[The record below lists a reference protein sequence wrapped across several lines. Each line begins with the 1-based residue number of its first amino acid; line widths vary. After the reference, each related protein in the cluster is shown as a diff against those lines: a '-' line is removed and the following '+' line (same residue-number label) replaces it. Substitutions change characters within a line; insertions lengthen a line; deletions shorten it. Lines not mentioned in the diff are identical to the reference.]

1 MDELDRLVNEY
12 RVQASSSVK
21 SRLAVLLD
29 IERIRDARVVP
40 FLLDVLRDQHESVD
54 VRMYAVKRLRNRN
67 VFIAE
72 PDRPLVAEAVGDVLS
87 GDSNVQLQLQAAL
100 TLGDF
105 TDLDGV
111 LSRLSAISLA
121 AEQLID
127 LRYAAFTSM
136 ERAGP
141 TRECVVL
148 MRQIAGDETLGAAAR
163 SILSAWHVT

>member
-1 MDELDRLVNEY
+1 
-12 RVQASSSVK
+12 
-21 SRLAVLLD
+21 
-29 IERIRDARVVP
+29 
-40 FLLDVLRDQHESVD
+40 
-54 VRMYAVKRLRNRN
+54 
-67 VFIAE
+67 
-72 PDRPLVAEAVGDVLS
+72 VLS